1 MPNWGEIKVHQYFK
15 YESAKP
21 GRVSRRLM
29 AQALAN
35 MYLGAEHSI
44 NRLRRIGRF
53 VVNWSNPA
61 DGEKCSSDRMSFEII
76 EEYLLR
82 NNRFDHKAFKLYEIG
97 SNWLDSSVEFALAQH
112 AVGSD
117 GQAVK
122 IRLPLPFGPTFPICP
137 LIDREGVL
145 YNSFQNSLA
154 KRIVSLHRRLVEQ
167 SHQFMSADWLYDLI
181 SMISNSI
188 SIVDI
193 TLNQLYIKAQYDPLP
208 SWKFD
213 QETLGSRMN
222 RRLMDKFHWIKQI
235 TGISPDNIEEELRA
249 LKTLKS
255 LRNHTQHFDPP
266 CFGFSLEEA
275 AGWMNLIPTIGWLL
289 HKIRKMVGAQ
299 CNEEIV
305 EMILLP
311 IVEFVGDTLFGRE
324 RIRQENSGYVTTCWI
339 TDSEGQS

>member
-1 MPNWGEIKVHQYFK
+1 MHQYLK

-21 GRVSRRLM
+21 GKVSRRLV
-29 AQALAN
+29 AQSLSN
-35 MYLGAEHSI
+35 IYLGAEHSI
-44 NRLRRIGRF
+44 NRLRKVGRF
-53 VVNWSNPA
+53 TVNWSDP
-61 DGEKCSSDRMSFEII
+61 SDRTRHKSDEISFEII
-76 EEYLLR
+76 EEYLFR
-82 NNRFDHKAFKLYEIG
+82 NNRFDHKVFGLYEIG

-117 GQAVK
+117 GEAVK
-122 IRLPLPFGPTFPICP
+122 IQLAMPFGPEFPLRP

-154 KRIVSLHRRLVEQ
+154 TRIVSLHRRLVEQ
-167 SHQFMSADWLYDLI
+167 SHQFMKTDWLYDLI

-208 SWKFD
+208 GWTFD
-213 QETLGSRMN
+213 QNVLGSRIN
-222 RRLMDKFHWIKQI
+222 RRLLDKLHWIKQI
-235 TGISPDNIEEELRA
+235 TGVSPDNIEEELNA

-266 CFGFSLEEA
+266 CFGFTLEDA
-275 AGWMNLIPTIGWLL
+275 THWMNMVSSIGWLL
-289 HKIRKMVGAQ
+289 HKIRKMIGAQ
-299 CNEEIV
+299 SNEQII

-311 IVEFVGDTLFGRE
+311 TVEFFGDTLFNRE
-324 RIRQENSGYVTTCWI
+324 RILQENSGYVTTCWQADI
-339 TDSEGQS
+339 EGQPQ